1 MTTTPRL
8 GAPELVSAQAT
19 PEATVNEQI
28 RYVEQGASYFIV
40 KDKDLTSAPGS
51 PSDGDAYIVATGA
64 TGTWSGKDGLIAFR
78 MSTGWLYIT
87 PIEGTLVYA
96 QDENAR
102 YIYSGTAWG
111 ADSTGAVALD
121 YILGPFFTS
130 TPTASEVLLLNVAG
144 RAFTLAANLSGAL
157 QSYVG
162 TNPTASFALDVQK
175 NGATIAT
182 ITVSTSG
189 VVTATTTG
197 GTSKSIAAGD
207 IIKVAAPASADATAA
222 NMAFT
227 IIGAR

>member
-87 PIEGTLVYA
+87 PIEGTLTYV

-102 YIYSGTAWG
+102 YVYDGSAWALDTAG
-111 ADSTGAVALD
+111 GSVGGAVVVPSTQAGTSYTAVLTD
-121 YILGPFFTS
+121 APASQNYQGYIQFTNG
-130 TPTASEVLLLNVAG
+130 AAV
-144 RAFTLAANLSGAL
+144 AFTIPPNSTAAF
-157 QSYVG
+157 VI
-162 TNPTASFALDVQK
+162 
-175 NGATIAT
+175 GATITIEQNGAGTVTMTAGAGVTLNSRGGLVAT
-182 ITVSTSG
+182 
-189 VVTATTTG
+189 
-197 GTSKSIAAGD
+197 AGQYAVAQ
-207 IIKVAAPASADATAA
+207 IKKVATDTW
-222 NMAFT
+222 T
-227 IIGAR
+227 IIGDVA